1 MKLDSRWMWIGGV
14 LAAAVLALV
23 AGIPLGTLLIV
34 AALLACP
41 AAMYFGMRGHQ
52 SASGMSLA
60 CHGKSDV
67 VVVEK
72 HRGVIRYNVREV

>member
-23 AGIPLGTLLIV
+23 AGITPGTLLIV

-52 SASGMSLA
+52 SASGMPPGRA
-60 CHGKSDV
+60 DTRRAGG
-67 VVVEK
+67 
-72 HRGVIRYNVREV
+72 RAAA